1 MSGGIAYVYDKNK
14 VFQDKCN
21 FAMIET
27 QELNHNDISSLSK
40 LFNKY
45 TFLENDQIR
54 IKEMLKRHSNYTNSP
69 KSNFILNNFDEEIKN
84 FVKVVPTDFKKAIE
98 NRNLENRKS
107 GKENLWEK

>member
-1 MSGGIAYVYDKNK
+1 
-14 VFQDKCN
+14 
-21 FAMIET
+21 MIET
-27 QELNHNDISSLSK
+27 QELNYNDISSFSN

-54 IKEMLKRHSNYTNSP
+54 IKEMLKRHTNYTNSP
-69 KSNFILNNFDEEIKN
+69 KSSFILNNFDEEIKN

-98 NRNLENRKS
+98 NRKLENKKS